1 MRQVAGRGLLVGVSL
16 EGVWDRELRKRRLAQ
31 LELDLRPLGYP
42 QRVVACAR
50 HLTEETP
57 HLRRALQIV
66 LLALELEAL
75 RVVDRGA
82 GLHAQQGVMSDRVLA
97 PAVMAVVRGDQRGVE
112 RAGNPYEAGIRPPL
126 CIEPVILQLD
136 KEVLPAEDVL

>member
-1 MRQVAGRGLLVGVSL
+1 MR
-16 EGVWDRELRKRRLAQ
+16 
-31 LELDLRPLGYP
+31 
-42 QRVVACAR
+42 R

-112 RAGNPYEAGIRPPL
+112 RAGNSVSGRDSSSVVHRAL
-126 CIEPVILQLD
+126 ILQLD
-136 KEVLPAEDVL
+136 KEVLPCEDVL